1 MEIVMNNISGGSYAS
16 YVAGYAYTAS
26 GLNKTEKKETAN
38 QNTANAVKND
48 TSAYGVSGKKEVSGK
63 REVSGQTI
71 GNPKLSEKA
80 SKYYDELK
88 KKYAN
93 MNFILVSE
101 DMKEQAKANAA
112 GYANANKMVV
122 LIDEDKIERM
132 AEDENYRKQYEAI
145 IANAA
150 SGMSQLGS
158 SIAATGASVKGYG
171 MQVNDNGTATY
182 FAVLEKSSA
191 AQKERIEKKAAK
203 KKAEEKAKDKK
214 AQKEAEKERIKKSH
228 DKAEKISDKEVDT
241 VDIEDADGKINSA
254 SDTVII
260 TASSI
265 EELLSKIQN
274 ESQKYLSDNILS
286 EKEKNI
292 IEVKAKKLNMTI
304 TKFIISSCLKDKI
317 VIVNELDKV
326 GTELRR
332 IGNNINQLT
341 RLANEKIITV
351 IDLKELRME
360 VNNVWQLLKQLVQ
373 KQT

>member
-1 MEIVMNNISGGSYAS
+1 
-16 YVAGYAYTAS
+16 
-26 GLNKTEKKETAN
+26 
-38 QNTANAVKND
+38 
-48 TSAYGVSGKKEVSGK
+48 
-63 REVSGQTI
+63 
-71 GNPKLSEKA
+71 
-80 SKYYDELK
+80 
-88 KKYAN
+88 
-93 MNFILVSE
+93 
-101 DMKEQAKANAA
+101 MKEQAKANAA

-203 KKAEEKAKDKK
+203 KKAEEKARDKK

-228 DKAEKISDKEVDT
+228 DKAEKISDKE

-286 EKEKNI
+286 EKEKN
-292 IEVKAKKLNMTI
+292 
-304 TKFIISSCLKDKI
+304 
-317 VIVNELDKV
+317 V
-326 GTELRR
+326 GQGFDYSL
-332 IGNNINQLT
+332 
-341 RLANEKIITV
+341 
-351 IDLKELRME
+351 
-360 VNNVWQLLKQLVQ
+360 
-373 KQT
+373 

>member
-1 MEIVMNNISGGSYAS
+1 MNNISGGSYAS
-16 YVAGYAYTAS
+16 YVAGYTYTAS

-88 KKYAN
+88 KKYSN

-191 AQKERIEKKAAK
+191 SQRERIEKKAEQKKQA
-203 KKAEEKAKDKK
+203 KKAEEKKTKKEKEQERLDKLKDK
-214 AQKEAEKERIKKSH
+214 
-228 DKAEKISDKEVDT
+228 DKTSSSKDDNTIT
-241 VDIEDADGKINSA
+241 
-254 SDTVII
+254 I
-260 TASSI
+260 TASSP
-265 EELLSKIQN
+265 EELLEKVKEQVQWDKSDTMLTDDEKKIG
-274 ESQKYLSDNILS
+274 QKFDFSL
-286 EKEKNI
+286 
-292 IEVKAKKLNMTI
+292 
-304 TKFIISSCLKDKI
+304 
-317 VIVNELDKV
+317 
-326 GTELRR
+326 
-332 IGNNINQLT
+332 
-341 RLANEKIITV
+341 
-351 IDLKELRME
+351 
-360 VNNVWQLLKQLVQ
+360 
-373 KQT
+373 

>member
-101 DMKEQAKANAA
+101 DMKEQAKTNAA
-112 GYANANKMVV
+112 GYANENKMVV

-203 KKAEEKAKDKK
+203 KKAEEKARDKK

-228 DKAEKISDKEVDT
+228 DKAEKISDEEVDT

-286 EKEKNI
+286 EKEKN
-292 IEVKAKKLNMTI
+292 
-304 TKFIISSCLKDKI
+304 
-317 VIVNELDKV
+317 V
-326 GTELRR
+326 GQGFDYSL
-332 IGNNINQLT
+332 
-341 RLANEKIITV
+341 
-351 IDLKELRME
+351 
-360 VNNVWQLLKQLVQ
+360 
-373 KQT
+373 